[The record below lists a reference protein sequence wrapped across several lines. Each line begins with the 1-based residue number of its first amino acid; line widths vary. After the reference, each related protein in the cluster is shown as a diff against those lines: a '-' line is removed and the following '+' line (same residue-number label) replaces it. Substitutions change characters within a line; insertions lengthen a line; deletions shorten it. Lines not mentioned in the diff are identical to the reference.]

1 MDANATVG
9 KVATEVKQSRMKIK
23 HLEKELKEKKSQL
36 SSKQKEATAAEK
48 EYKVRTAEV
57 EKITSAL
64 TDLGFDE
71 ARMDFLDKVGFALD
85 CRCWVQLL
93 GYSFVPLAPGAYDSY
108 LEFPIGLKR

>member
-71 ARMDFLDKVGFALD
+71 ARMDFLDKVGFCL
-85 CRCWVQLL
+85 C
-93 GYSFVPLAPGAYDSY
+93 PG
-108 LEFPIGLKR
+108 L